1 MAPIVDG
8 LEQQYAE
15 QLVVKRINANTG
27 DGPTVMRHYKLLGHP
42 TVLIFDEQGQEV
54 ERVVGPQ
61 SRDTIENAL
70 QQSLN

>member
-15 QLVVKRINANTG
+15 QFVVKRINANTG
-27 DGPTVMRHYKLLGHP
+27 DGPTVMRRYKLLGHP
-42 TVLIFDEQGQEV
+42 TVLIFDGQGQEV
-54 ERVVGPQ
+54 ERLVGPQ
-61 SRDTIENAL
+61 SRETIENAL